1 MNIPV
6 KKIIHCSVIAL
17 LALSAIYCLTAV
29 AQNQPPS
36 QQQPQNQPMQGQN
49 GRMPPP
55 NGMPPQPPPPPQNGM
70 GPPPPPPPPPPFPPD
85 QLQKPADAAP
95 PVEPPAEAAPAS
107 NPGEDQN
114 PVVEDNP
121 VEDNSTEEKPGSTS
135 IAPVSTAAPTQPETI
150 TETKVVLLKEPMS
163 GWPWLVLAAC
173 IILFLGWWYSSRKTT
188 ALANETERLA
198 RNQRHLQ
205 SAHQHLKQHSEQ
217 LRELSIHD
225 PLTGTLNR
233 QAFAQDFRKSL
244 DHLAKFSRPMNLI
257 VFDLD
262 HFKSI
267 NDKQGHLA
275 GDNALKLV
283 VGIVRQHLV
292 SEDLFSRFGGDEFV
306 IACADQP
313 IQATFALAE
322 KIRLNVVEEANAA
335 QPALTGLSLSM
346 GISQSNP
353 ELGYD
358 PDRLFERADKA
369 LYAAKHRGRNQ
380 VIICDDSLPDL
391 PDIESTRRHL

>member
-1 MNIPV
+1 MQLAAPLQPEPV
-6 KKIIHCSVIAL
+6 NPNSTIDAPITENTQTPD
-17 LALSAIYCLTAV
+17 LALEEKTAV
-29 AQNQPPS
+29 PI
-36 QQQPQNQPMQGQN
+36 
-49 GRMPPP
+49 
-55 NGMPPQPPPPPQNGM
+55 
-70 GPPPPPPPPPPFPPD
+70 D
-85 QLQKPADAAP
+85 TT
-95 PVEPPAEAAPAS
+95 EP
-107 NPGEDQN
+107 
-114 PVVEDNP
+114 
-121 VEDNSTEEKPGSTS
+121 STEITEVPAQVITTS
-135 IAPVSTAAPTQPETI
+135 ANKQIVPETI
-150 TETKVVLLKEPMS
+150 TETKIVLVKEPAAR
-163 GWPWLVLAAC
+163 WPWLVLIAC
-173 IILFLGWWYSSRKTT
+173 IILFLGWWYSNKRT
-188 ALANETERLA
+188 AQLESETERLS
-198 RNQRHLQ
+198 RNQRQLK
-205 SAHQHLKQHSEQ
+205 SAHEHLKQHSEQ

-233 QAFAQDFRKSL
+233 QAFTQDFRKSL
-244 DHLAKFSRPMNLI
+244 DHLAKFSRTMNLI

-313 IQATFALAE
+313 IQATYALAE
-322 KIRLNVVEEANAA
+322 KIRTSVELAANSA

-358 PDRLFERADKA
+358 ADSLFERADKA

-380 VIICDDSLPDL
+380 VIICDDSLPEL
-391 PDIESTRRHL
+391 PDSESTRRHI

>member
-1 MNIPV
+1 MGFPD
-6 KKIIHCSVIAL
+6 KKILLNAGKLL
-17 LALSAIYCLTAV
+17 LAISFMISFNTFG
-29 AQNQPPS
+29 QNPPPPG
-36 QQQPQNQPMQGQN
+36 QGMQPQNGH
-49 GRMPPP
+49 
-55 NGMPPQPPPPPQNGM
+55 PPPPGTPRPLPPPGM
-70 GPPPPPPPPPPFPPD
+70 PLPPPGMPPPPPPPQIMPQASP
-85 QLQKPADAAP
+85 LQQEQAKPSAII
-95 PVEPPAEAAPAS
+95 E
-107 NPGEDQN
+107 
-114 PVVEDNP
+114 
-121 VEDNSTEEKPGSTS
+121 
-135 IAPVSTAAPTQPETI
+135 APVTENAQAPDLALEENNGVPEVTTEPSSEIAEVPTQAIAAVPDTQIAPETI
-150 TETKVVLLKEPMS
+150 TETKFVLVKEPAAR
-163 GWPWLVLAAC
+163 WPWLVLAAS
-173 IILFLGWWYSSRKTT
+173 IILFLGWWYSNKRT
-188 ALANETERLA
+188 AQLVNETERLS
-198 RNQRHLQ
+198 RNQRQLK
-205 SAHQHLKQHSEQ
+205 SAHEHLKQHSEQ

-244 DHLAKFSRPMNLI
+244 DHLAKFSRTMNLI

-313 IQATFALAE
+313 IQATYALAE
-322 KIRLNVVEEANAA
+322 KIRTSVEHEANHA

-358 PDRLFERADKA
+358 ADSLFERADKA
-369 LYAAKHRGRNQ
+369 LYAAKHRGRNR
-380 VIICDDSLPDL
+380 VIVCDDSLPEL
-391 PDIESTRRHL
+391 PDSESTRRHI

>member
-1 MNIPV
+1 MIRIG
-6 KKIIHCSVIAL
+6 KKLQPKCL
-17 LALSAIYCLTAV
+17 LIMACLLFSFAAI
-29 AQNQPPS
+29 AQNPPPHGNGM
-36 QQQPQNQPMQGQN
+36 QPQNGQ
-49 GRMPPP
+49 
-55 NGMPPQPPPPPQNGM
+55 
-70 GPPPPPPPPPPFPPD
+70 PPPPPPPPRNGVYPPPP
-85 QLQKPADAAP
+85 QGMHPHPPPPPP
-95 PVEPPAEAAPAS
+95 PVPAIPENVSVSPA
-107 NPGEDQN
+107 
-114 PVVEDNP
+114 PVVIEANPAPETDEHMSDESSSTP
-121 VEDNSTEEKPGSTS
+121 VEEFEEQVVTQTVQAQAQAAD
-135 IAPVSTAAPTQPETI
+135 INTRTAPEPLI
-150 TETKVVLLKEPMS
+150 ETKVVLLKEPPAR
-163 GWPWLVLAAC
+163 WPWLVLLAS
-173 IILFLGWWYSSRKTT
+173 IILLLGWWYSNKRT
-188 ALANETERLA
+188 AHLMNETERLS
-198 RNQRHLQ
+198 RNQRQLQ

-233 QAFAQDFRKSL
+233 QAFAQDFKKSL
-244 DHLAKFSRPMNLI
+244 DHLAKFSRTMNLI

-313 IQATFALAE
+313 IQATYALAE
-322 KIRLNVVEEANAA
+322 KIRISVELEANAA

-346 GISQSNP
+346 GISQANP

-358 PDRLFERADKA
+358 GDSLFERADKA

-380 VIICDDSLPDL
+380 VIVCDDSLPEL
-391 PDIESTRRHL
+391 PDSESTRRHI

>member
-1 MNIPV
+1 
-6 KKIIHCSVIAL
+6 
-17 LALSAIYCLTAV
+17 
-29 AQNQPPS
+29 
-36 QQQPQNQPMQGQN
+36 
-49 GRMPPP
+49 MP
-55 NGMPPQPPPPPQNGM
+55 PPPPPQVIQQTL
-70 GPPPPPPPPPPFPPD
+70 PIPQEPA
-85 QLQKPADAAP
+85 KPAAIAEVPIVENTQALDLTADENNKVSPVATEPSTTATQSPVQPVNAASNAQATP
-95 PVEPPAEAAPAS
+95 ETKFVLVKEPPARWPWFALLAS
-107 NPGEDQN
+107 
-114 PVVEDNP
+114 
-121 VEDNSTEEKPGSTS
+121 
-135 IAPVSTAAPTQPETI
+135 I
-150 TETKVVLLKEPMS
+150 VLFS
-163 GWPWLVLAAC
+163 GWWL
-173 IILFLGWWYSSRKTT
+173 SNKRT
-188 ALANETERLA
+188 AHFASETERLS
-198 RNQRHLQ
+198 RKQRQLQ
-205 SAHQHLKQHSEQ
+205 SAHQHLKKHSEQ

-233 QAFAQDFRKSL
+233 QAFAHDFRKSL
-244 DHLAKFSRPMNLI
+244 DHLAKFSRTMNLI

-313 IQATFALAE
+313 IQATYTLAE
-322 KIRLNVVEEANAA
+322 KIRISVEQEANAA

-358 PDRLFERADKA
+358 ADNLFERADKA

-380 VIICDDSLPDL
+380 VIVCDDSLPEL
-391 PDIESTRRHL
+391 PDSESTRRHI

>member
-1 MNIPV
+1 M
-6 KKIIHCSVIAL
+6 
-17 LALSAIYCLTAV
+17 
-29 AQNQPPS
+29 
-36 QQQPQNQPMQGQN
+36 
-49 GRMPPP
+49 RPPP
-55 NGMPPQPPPPPQNGM
+55 GVPPI
-70 GPPPPPPPPPPFPPD
+70 PPPPPPPPPLPVQQDSIVVSPSPIVTEVT
-85 QLQKPADAAP
+85 PATAVNANISDDTSPVPAEEKVVIPQVQIQPQPANINAQAAP
-95 PVEPPAEAAPAS
+95 EP
-107 NPGEDQN
+107 
-114 PVVEDNP
+114 
-121 VEDNSTEEKPGSTS
+121 
-135 IAPVSTAAPTQPETI
+135 II
-150 TETKVVLLKEPMS
+150 ETKVVLVKEPPAR
-163 GWPWLVLAAC
+163 WPWLVLIAS
-173 IILFLGWWYSSRKTT
+173 IILFFGWWYSNKRT
-188 ALANETERLA
+188 AHLVNETERLA
-198 RNQRHLQ
+198 RNQRQLQ

-244 DHLAKFSRPMNLI
+244 DHLAKFSRTMNLI

-313 IQATFALAE
+313 IQATYALAE
-322 KIRLNVVEEANAA
+322 KIRASVELEANAA

-346 GISQSNP
+346 GISQANP
-353 ELGYD
+353 DLGYD
-358 PDRLFERADKA
+358 ADSLFERADKA

-380 VIICDDSLPDL
+380 VIVCDDSLPEL
-391 PDIESTRRHL
+391 PDSESTRRHI

>member
-1 MNIPV
+1 MFRNR
-6 KKIIHCSVIAL
+6 KKIRLNGL
-17 LALSAIYCLTAV
+17 LFMACLIFSFTV
-29 AQNQPPS
+29 SAQNPPPPGNGMH
-36 QQQPQNQPMQGQN
+36 PQNN
-49 GRMPPP
+49 G
-55 NGMPPQPPPPPQNGM
+55 QPPPPPPRNGAYPPPPHGM
-70 GPPPPPPPPPPFPPD
+70 PPPPGLQPPPPPPPLPVQQESALVSPSPAVTEAIPAPVVD
-85 QLQKPADAAP
+85 ENIGNETSSTPTEEPVLKPEVQTQPQAVNMTTLAAP
-95 PVEPPAEAAPAS
+95 EP
-107 NPGEDQN
+107 
-114 PVVEDNP
+114 
-121 VEDNSTEEKPGSTS
+121 
-135 IAPVSTAAPTQPETI
+135 II
-150 TETKVVLLKEPMS
+150 ETKVVLVKEPPAR
-163 GWPWLVLAAC
+163 WPWLVVIAC
-173 IILFLGWWYSSRKTT
+173 IILFLGWWYSNKRTVH
-188 ALANETERLA
+188 LANETERLS

-205 SAHQHLKQHSEQ
+205 SAHRHLKQHSEQ

-233 QAFAQDFRKSL
+233 QAFAQDFRRSL
-244 DHLAKFSRPMNLI
+244 DHLAKFSRTMNLI

-313 IQATFALAE
+313 IQATYALAE
-322 KIRLNVVEEANAA
+322 KIRTSVEHEANAT

-346 GISQSNP
+346 GISQANP
-353 ELGYD
+353 DLGYD
-358 PDRLFERADKA
+358 ADSLFERADKA

-380 VIICDDSLPDL
+380 VIVCDDSLPEL
-391 PDIESTRRHL
+391 PDSESTRRHI

>member
-1 MNIPV
+1 MNQTLEKMQLNCLLLMACLIFS
-6 KKIIHCSVIAL
+6 SV
-17 LALSAIYCLTAV
+17 SV
-29 AQNQPPS
+29 AQN
-36 QQQPQNQPMQGQN
+36 
-49 GRMPPP
+49 
-55 NGMPPQPPPPPQNGM
+55 PPPPDHGMQPQHR
-70 GPPPPPPPPPPFPPD
+70 PPPPPPPDKNVYPPPPQGMRPAPPPGMPPPPPPPLPV
-85 QLQKPADAAP
+85 QQESVVSSAAP
-95 PVEPPAEAAPAS
+95 IVMPAPAADESIS
-107 NPGEDQN
+107 NQTAS
-114 PVVEDNP
+114 PVVEEQAIKPP
-121 VEDNSTEEKPGSTS
+121 VRMEPQ
-135 IAPVSTAAPTQPETI
+135 TANINAQPAHEPI
-150 TETKVVLLKEPMS
+150 IQTKVVLVKEPAAR
-163 GWPWLVLAAC
+163 WPWLVLITS
-173 IILFLGWWYSSRKTT
+173 IILFLGWWYSNRRT
-188 ALANETERLA
+188 AHLVNETARLA
-198 RNQRHLQ
+198 RNQRQLQ

-233 QAFAQDFRKSL
+233 QAFAQDLKKSL
-244 DHLAKFSRPMNLI
+244 DHLAKFSRTMNLI

-275 GDNALKLV
+275 GDNALKMV

-313 IQATFALAE
+313 IQATYALAE
-322 KIRLNVVEEANAA
+322 EIRSSVELEANIS

-346 GISQSNP
+346 GISQANP

-358 PDRLFERADKA
+358 ADSLFERADKA

-380 VIICDDSLPDL
+380 VIVCDDSLPEL
-391 PDIESTRRHL
+391 PDSESTRRHI